1 MRDRDD
7 APQGRRF
14 PMRRSSSRSAT
25 TTSIEDD
32 QGEKVF
38 KVDGK
43 ALRARSTYLIKDRGG
58 NELAKVQEKKLS
70 VRDKM
75 KVERDGRTL
84 ATVHKALVGIRDR
97 YDIEVEDGP
106 GLEARG
112 DFLQHRIRDQARR
125 RRDRQRVQE
134 VVPRAHDATASKSS
148 PARTSR

>member
-1 MRDRDD
+1 MHDELAWNGDD
-7 APQGRRF
+7 
-14 PMRRSSSRSAT
+14 SW
-25 TTSIEDD
+25 IEDD

-43 ALRARSTYLIKDRGG
+43 ALRARHLPDQGPRWKTSSPRSRRRSS
-58 NELAKVQEKKLS
+58 S

-106 GLEARG
+106 GLKARG
-112 DFLQHRIRDQARR
+112 NFLQHEDHRVKRDDDVIANVSKKWFRV
-125 RRDRQRVQE
+125 RDTYGVE
-134 VVPRAHDATASKSS
+134 VVSGRG
-148 PARTSR
+148 